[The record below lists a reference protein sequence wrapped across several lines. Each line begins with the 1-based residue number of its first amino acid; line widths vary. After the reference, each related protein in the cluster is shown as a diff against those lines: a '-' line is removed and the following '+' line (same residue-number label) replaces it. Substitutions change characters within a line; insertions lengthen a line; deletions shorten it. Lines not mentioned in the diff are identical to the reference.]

1 MCRSVTNLATTQD
14 TVNDEPF
21 LGTIKNNIYTH
32 GKHNQWMIE
41 LLLNVKRFQV
51 KIDTGVVGVTA
62 ISEEYSG
69 NWMESL

>member
-1 MCRSVTNLATTQD
+1 MWISHKFSNNTD

-21 LGTIKNNIYTH
+21 LGTIKIISTD

-41 LLLNVKRFQV
+41 LLLNVKPFQV
-51 KIDTGVVGVTA
+51 KIDTGVIGITA
-62 ISEEYSG
+62 ISEEYCG

>member
-1 MCRSVTNLATTQD
+1 
-14 TVNDEPF
+14 
-21 LGTIKNNIYTH
+21 
-32 GKHNQWMIE
+32 MIE
-41 LLLNVKRFQV
+41 LLLNVKPLQV